1 VVEDASMTDV
11 QIPDPSEQTK
21 DFARYVAMVIRN
33 AMEDFHCE
41 HLSDEQMKQLN
52 PIVRNAVCTAF
63 HAFQNYER
71 SDRDR
76 RFVDHQMNM
85 IPAYW
90 ESPKLLDDYLRMW
103 KKAE

>member
-1 VVEDASMTDV
+1 MTDV

>member
-1 VVEDASMTDV
+1 MIGMYERPCRHVVEDASMADE
-11 QIPDPSEQTK
+11 QIPEPSEETK

-71 SDRDR
+71 SARDKQ
-76 RFVDHQMNM
+76 FVDFQV
-85 IPAYW
+85 
-90 ESPKLLDDYLRMW
+90 RMLHYNRQGRLPQ
-103 KKAE
+103 